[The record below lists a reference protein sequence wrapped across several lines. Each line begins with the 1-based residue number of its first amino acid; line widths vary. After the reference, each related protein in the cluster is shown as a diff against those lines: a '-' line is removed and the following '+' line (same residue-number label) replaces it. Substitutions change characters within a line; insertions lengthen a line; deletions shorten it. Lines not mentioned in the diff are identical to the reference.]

1 MNTMAKSSKVTFRF
15 VCQECGAQSPKWLGK
30 CPSCGVWDSY
40 VEEKVLPQGKTP
52 TRLTR
57 SNAHPIPITKLENE
71 NFSRIR
77 SSIAELDRVLGG
89 GFVPGSVVLV
99 GGDPGIGK
107 STIALQMLDQISSM
121 GASVLYVTG
130 EESPN
135 QVKLRADRLGLGHD
149 SLMVFAE
156 TSLESII
163 DVIDSLSPAVVVI
176 DSIQTIHTVDIPSS
190 TGSVGQLRECT
201 SKLIEVAKIEG
212 PEFFLIG
219 HVTKDGA
226 IAGPKVL
233 EHLVDTVLYFEGGR
247 GHPFRILR
255 AVKNRFGSTNEI
267 GVFEMRDRGLLEVSN
282 PSEIFLSERP
292 MNAPGSIVVPTIE
305 GSRTILVEI
314 QSLVSS
320 TNMGVPRRTT
330 IGLDHNRVSLLV
342 AVLEKRAGLEIIGN
356 DIFMNVA
363 GGVRVDEPATD
374 LGMCISLV
382 SSLLNKPVEHDL
394 AAFGEVGL
402 AGEVRGVAQVETRL
416 KEVEK
421 LGFKTC
427 VLPAINL
434 ERLSSEEKNPSNIKL
449 IGVKTIDE
457 AIEAVLK

>member
-1 MNTMAKSSKVTFRF
+1 
-15 VCQECGAQSPKWLGK
+15 
-30 CPSCGVWDSY
+30 
-40 VEEKVLPQGKTP
+40 
-52 TRLTR
+52 
-57 SNAHPIPITKLENE
+57 
-71 NFSRIR
+71 
-77 SSIAELDRVLGG
+77 
-89 GFVPGSVVLV
+89 
-99 GGDPGIGK
+99 
-107 STIALQMLDQISSM
+107 
-121 GASVLYVTG
+121 
-130 EESPN
+130 
-135 QVKLRADRLGLGHD
+135 
-149 SLMVFAE
+149 
-156 TSLESII
+156 
-163 DVIDSLSPAVVVI
+163 
-176 DSIQTIHTVDIPSS
+176 
-190 TGSVGQLRECT
+190 
-201 SKLIEVAKIEG
+201 
-212 PEFFLIG
+212 
-219 HVTKDGA
+219 
-226 IAGPKVL
+226 
-233 EHLVDTVLYFEGGR
+233 
-247 GHPFRILR
+247 
-255 AVKNRFGSTNEI
+255 
-267 GVFEMRDRGLLEVSN
+267 MRDRGLLEVSN

-434 ERLSSEEKNPSNIKL
+434 ERLSSEEKHPSNIKL